1 MTTYGVDRGSGASG
15 SGSSST
21 VLLADGSVP
30 LTGHWLSGS
39 LYYVSAG
46 GFDFARVA
54 ANPGDTDTLWL
65 SDGTSY
71 EAGTLVWENKLVV
84 LGEASFGAP
93 GYEQGSITVNGAA
106 FDANVKINQYGGT
119 YDAALILHRHST
131 TDAVSGNIVFAKA
144 ATDDATHAAVANGET
159 LGAIH
164 ATGHDGTDYALGAT
178 VSFVVNGAPGAND
191 MPTDIVFAVS
201 PDGSQTPAERF
212 RVIAGTGAKV
222 TGALEV
228 TGAAS
233 IGSISSLGT
242 IDAKGDLL
250 VGTADNTVA
259 RQAVGSDGQQ
269 IIADSAQT
277 NGIAYAS
284 QQIGKNA
291 VINGAFDIWQR
302 GTSFAAI
309 ATSTYSADRWVWL
322 NGSAGVVTISRD
334 TDVPTVANAGVLFN
348 YSLKV
353 AVTTADASVAA
364 GDVAAVTQRIE
375 GFVWRNF
382 AQRALVLSFWVKS
395 AKTGT
400 HCVSIRNSGGDRS
413 YVGTYTVNA
422 ANTWE
427 KKTVTFSA
435 SPSAGTWDYTT
446 GIGAS
451 LDFCLMAGSTYQT
464 TAGAWQTGNY
474 LATSA
479 QANVLDTNA
488 NAFFIAGVQLEV
500 GSVATDFEIRPYPV
514 ELAMCRRYCQ
524 IVYGTSYSAVGQ
536 AIAADTAYCPIRL
549 TTSMRTTP
557 TSVTLLAAAGSGAG
571 QMAFCN
577 SGGNFP
583 ATIGTH
589 SVASQG
595 QDTVMLQGSGY
606 TAGFTAGDAS
616 LVYVQGT
623 NTAMLRAE
631 AEL

>member
-1 MTTYGVDRGSGASG
+1 M
-15 SGSSST
+15 
-21 VLLADGSVP
+21 LLADGSVP
-30 LTGHWLSGS
+30 LTDHWLSGS
-39 LYYVSAG
+39 QYYISAA
-46 GFDFARVA
+46 GFDFPQVA
-54 ANPGDTDTLWL
+54 ANPGDANTLYC
-65 SDGTSY
+65 DNGTNY
-71 EAGTLVWENKLVV
+71 EAGTLVWGDKLVV
-84 LGEASFGAP
+84 LGEVSFGAP
-93 GYEQGSITVNGAA
+93 GFEQGSVTVNGAT
-106 FDANVKINQYGGT
+106 FDANVKINEYGGT
-119 YDAALILHRHST
+119 FDASLILHRHST
-131 TDAVSGNIVFAKA
+131 TDAIAGAILFAKA
-144 ATDDATHAAVANGET
+144 STGDATHAVVSNGET
-159 LGAIH
+159 LGAIS
-164 ATGHDGTDYALGAT
+164 AAGHDGTDYALGAT
-178 VSFVVNGAPGAND
+178 VSFVVNGAPGNND

-201 PDGSQTPAERF
+201 PDGAQTPAERF

-233 IGSISSLGT
+233 IGSISSLGI

-291 VINGAFDIWQR
+291 VINAAFDIWQR

-309 ATSTYSADRWVWL
+309 ANATYHADRWLWV
-322 NGSAGVVTISRD
+322 NTTAGVVTISRD

-364 GDVAAVTQRIE
+364 GDVAAITQRIE

-395 AKTGT
+395 SETGT

-435 SPSAGTWDYTT
+435 SPSAGTWGYTT
-446 GIGAS
+446 GIGAT
-451 LDFCLMAGSTYQT
+451 LDFCLIAGSTFQT

-474 LATSA
+474 LGTSA
-479 QANVLDTNA
+479 QANVLDTIG
-488 NAFFIAGVQLEV
+488 NAFLIAGVQLEV
-500 GSVATDFEIRPYPV
+500 GSVATDFEVRPYPV
-514 ELAMCRRYCQ
+514 ELGMCQRYYQVGNAQPSIWCGDVTNAAFYYHGVRFGVPMR
-524 IVYGTSYSAVGQ
+524 ITPTTLAATITSVSGFPSTNPAVGAGNVDGFYVSCQ
-536 AIAADTAYCPIRL
+536 ANGTQ
-549 TTSMRTTP
+549 
-557 TSVTLLAAAGSGAG
+557 AGGYY
-571 QMAFCN
+571 FY
-577 SGGNFP
+577 
-583 ATIGTH
+583 TW
-589 SVASQG
+589 VAS
-595 QDTVMLQGSGY
+595 
-606 TAGFTAGDAS
+606 
-616 LVYVQGT
+616 
-623 NTAMLRAE
+623 